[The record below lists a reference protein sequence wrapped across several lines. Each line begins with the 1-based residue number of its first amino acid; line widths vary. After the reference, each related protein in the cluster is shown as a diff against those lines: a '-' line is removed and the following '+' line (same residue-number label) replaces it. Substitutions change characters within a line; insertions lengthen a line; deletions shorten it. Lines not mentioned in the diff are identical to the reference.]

1 MSCRV
6 LKGTVVGDKADKTIV
21 VKVDR
26 RFMHPIYK
34 KYITKSKKYAVH
46 DEANSFSEGDIVNI
60 KECRPI
66 SKRKTWVVL
75 SETKKA

>member
-1 MSCRV
+1 MSCRI
-6 LKGTVVGDKADKTIV
+6 LKGMVVSDKADKTIV

-46 DEANSFSEGDIVNI
+46 DEANSFAEGDVVNI